1 MGGTVRPPFQPLFTL
16 VSYLVRMTHTAQ
28 MDLEKREFTHIE
40 QPFQTMYECHKT
52 YFLSDEARQM
62 LEETDFLDKGL

>member
-1 MGGTVRPPFQPLFTL
+1 
-16 VSYLVRMTHTAQ
+16 
-28 MDLEKREFTHIE
+28 MDLEKREATHIDL
-40 QPFQTMYECHKT
+40 PFATKFEAHKT

>member
-1 MGGTVRPPFQPLFTL
+1 
-16 VSYLVRMTHTAQ
+16 
-28 MDLEKREFTHIE
+28 MDLERRESTHIDV
-40 QPFQTMYECHKT
+40 QFSTKYETHKT